1 MMKEDT
7 SKELEYIALKYLDIV
22 TLETQN
28 SDRLDFHEL
37 SVWEIKEALKA
48 AYNAGMVCADV
59 KLEH

>member
-1 MMKEDT
+1 MMKEQT

-28 SDRLDFHEL
+28 SDRLDFHEV

-48 AYNAGMVCADV
+48 AYYLGVASANGD
-59 KLEH
+59 LEL